1 MSPLAIG
8 AIIFAC
14 ALVLLLS
21 GIPIWL
27 GLTTVA
33 LVALLIMAPQN
44 LTIVPFVIYSS
55 LNEFAL
61 LAIPLFIFMAAPLAV
76 SRASFDLYEVIHRW
90 LHWLPGGIGISNI
103 VACAIFAALCGSSPA
118 TAAAIG
124 GMGIP
129 QMRERGY
136 PPGFACGLIAVG
148 GTMGI
153 LIPPSITMILYGV
166 ATETSIGKCF
176 MAGVFPGILLA
187 TLSSVWAGFYFYF
200 FVIKR
205 QRKAFQQAQSDA
217 AGAEVAIPY
226 VLRPE
231 KYTWMDRIRYLPKVL
246 PFVAIIFGVMG
257 SLYLGW
263 ACPSE
268 AAGIGAFLAFF
279 LTMAIYR
286 AYHREEL
293 KRIFSTAISEGS
305 MILMIMAAAL
315 FFGYVLS
322 HAYATQ
328 AMAEAVVALPLGRW
342 GIMIVIQLFLLILGM
357 FMPPAA
363 IILMVSPIL
372 LQILL
377 PLGFDPVWF
386 AAVMT
391 LNMEIGL
398 VSPPV
403 ALNLYIVKNI
413 APDVSMTE
421 VLKGSFPFIL
431 CIALTIFM
439 LCLFPQ
445 IALWLPGKMIG

>member
-1 MSPLAIG
+1 MDPLIIG
-8 AIIFAC
+8 LIIFVA
-14 ALVLLLS
+14 ALVVLLS

-33 LVALLIMAPQN
+33 LAALLIMAPQN
-44 LTIVPFVIYSS
+44 MTIVPYVIYSS
-55 LNEFAL
+55 LDSFAL
-61 LAIPLFIFMAAPLAV
+61 LAIPLFIFMAAPLAA
-76 SRASFDLYEVIHRW
+76 SRASFDLYEVVHRW
-90 LHWLPGGIGISNI
+90 LHWLPGGIGVSNVI
-103 VACAIFAALCGSSPA
+103 ACAIFAALCGSSPA

-124 GMGIP
+124 GIGVP
-129 QMRERGY
+129 EMRRRGY

-176 MAGVFPGILLA
+176 IAGIIPGIVLA
-187 TLSSVWAGFYFYF
+187 SLASIWTIFYFYF

-205 QRKAFQQAQSDA
+205 ERKAFQQAQSDA

-226 VLRPE
+226 VLVKE
-231 KYTWMDRIRYLPKVL
+231 KYTWRDRFTYLPRIL
-246 PFVAIIFGVMG
+246 PFLLIIFGVMG

-286 AYHREEL
+286 AYHREQL
-293 KRIFSTAISEGS
+293 KGIFSTAISESS

-315 FFGYVLS
+315 FFGYILS

-328 AMAEAVVALPLGRW
+328 AMAQAVIALPLGKW
-342 GIMIVIQLFLLILGM
+342 GIMAVIQVFLLILGM

-377 PLGFDPVWF
+377 PLGFDPIWF

-413 APDVSMTE
+413 APDISMTE
-421 VLKGSFPFIL
+421 VLKGSYPFIL
-431 CIALTIFM
+431 CIALTIFL

-445 IALWLPGKMIG
+445 LALWLPGKMIG